1 MAGRHRQSA
10 AALAVRIDEVRAR
23 PVRFHP
29 HRVSTPRPRGNAI
42 KEVLMRRHLAF
53 AFLAFLLIPFT
64 ATQAAR
70 AQSDQQQVVD
80 DAVNVVASFHNPGAY
95 LDNVRALVRRA
106 RAIVIVPSLVKAG
119 FIFGA
124 QGGTGV
130 LLVRGRRGWSYPAF
144 YNMGAASFGL
154 QAGVSVSRVV
164 LIIMNDRALNLAL
177 TRAQLKL
184 GAEAGLAIATLG
196 AGAEGSITSAGA
208 DIYALSSS
216 KGLYGGVALQGGAIG
231 PNPDWNHAYYG
242 RRVSTEAIVYGH
254 ARLHQQGAWRLMRAL
269 DRL

>member
-1 MAGRHRQSA
+1 
-10 AALAVRIDEVRAR
+10 
-23 PVRFHP
+23 
-29 HRVSTPRPRGNAI
+29 
-42 KEVLMRRHLAF
+42 MRRHLIVG
-53 AFLAFLLIPFT
+53 FLAFCLMSLAALP
-64 ATQAAR
+64 AAR

-80 DAVNVVASFHNPGAY
+80 EAVAVVDSFHNPGAY

-106 RAIVIVPSLVKAG
+106 RAIVIVPNLVKAG

-130 LLVRGRRGWSYPAF
+130 FLVRHRRGWSYPAF

-154 QAGVSVSRVV
+154 QAGVAVSKVV
-164 LIIMNDRALNLAL
+164 LIIMNDRALRLAL
-177 TRAQLKL
+177 TKAQLKL

-216 KGLYGGVALQGGAIG
+216 KGLFGGIAVQGGAIG
-231 PNPDWNHAYYG
+231 PNPDWNAAYYG
-242 RRVSTEAIVYGH
+242 RRITTEDIVYGR
-254 ARLHQQGAWRLMRAL
+254 ARLHQRGANRLRRAL

>member
-1 MAGRHRQSA
+1 
-10 AALAVRIDEVRAR
+10 
-23 PVRFHP
+23 
-29 HRVSTPRPRGNAI
+29 
-42 KEVLMRRHLAF
+42 
-53 AFLAFLLIPFT
+53 
-64 ATQAAR
+64 AAR

-80 DAVNVVASFHNPGAY
+80 EALGVVHSFHHPGRY

-106 RAIVIVPSLVKAG
+106 RAIVIVPNLVKAG

-130 LLVRGRRGWSYPAF
+130 LLVHGRHGWSYPAF

-154 QAGVSVSRVV
+154 QAGVSVSKVV

-177 TRAQLKL
+177 THAQLKL
-184 GAEAGLAIATLG
+184 GAEAGLTVATLG
-196 AGAEGSITSAGA
+196 AGAGGSVTSAGA
-208 DIYALSSS
+208 DIYTLSSS

-231 PNPDWNHAYYG
+231 PNPGWNHAYYH

-254 ARLHQQGAWRLMRAL
+254 ARLHQPGARRLRRAL
-269 DRL
+269 GRL